1 METQEKILW
10 QSHPFFWKYFYWLVL
25 AHVFFLIVLIAAIWL
40 WILALVAA
48 IAFVILLIPL
58 CMQIYRWKR
67 IHYRISDER
76 IVIKTGIFNIHEKSI
91 MIQKIEN
98 FEVVRT
104 LIDRLFNTG
113 DIIFLTEGESTEGSL
128 NDVPTI
134 NEVEKILTDLL
145 GPPQ

>member
-1 METQEKILW
+1 
-10 QSHPFFWKYFYWLVL
+10 
-25 AHVFFLIVLIAAIWL
+25 
-40 WILALVAA
+40 
-48 IAFVILLIPL
+48 
-58 CMQIYRWKR
+58 
-67 IHYRISDER
+67 
-76 IVIKTGIFNIHEKSI
+76 

-104 LIDRLFNTG
+104 LIDRIFNTG
-113 DIIFLTEGESTEGSL
+113 DIIFLTEGESTEGAL